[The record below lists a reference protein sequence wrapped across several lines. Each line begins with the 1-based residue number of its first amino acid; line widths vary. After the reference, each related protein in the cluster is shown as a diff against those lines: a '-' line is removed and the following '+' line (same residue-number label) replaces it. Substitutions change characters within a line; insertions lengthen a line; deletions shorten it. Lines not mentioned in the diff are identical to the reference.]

1 MCVSVCVCTHIYTSV
16 VSTHV
21 YSHRKQEIILHLLN
35 SLEHLNLLVFLQDE
49 VMSEN
54 DSS

>member
-1 MCVSVCVCTHIYTSV
+1 MCLSVCVCTHIYTSV

-21 YSHRKQEIILHLLN
+21 YSHRKQEIILHPLN
-35 SLEHLNLLVFLQDE
+35 SWEHLNLLVFLQDE
-49 VMSEN
+49 VISEN